1 MSAMYL
7 QNKYTTWYYCIINN
21 ATNRVLNSYTET
33 HHIIPRSLGGSD
45 EKTNL
50 ATLTAREHFI
60 CHWLLTKMTI
70 NENKIKMLLALQCM
84 RREGKKQ
91 QRYSTAIT
99 SRVYEKLKIKLKNW
113 QSERYSGNGNPMFGR
128 SAIIEQNI
136 RWYNNGIDNL
146 YVPAGTEP
154 VGFNPGRIVKW
165 NYTREQPKHRCV
177 SPTGEIFNSLQDAAT
192 AYNISVGALRERI
205 RRNENNSK
213 FRKNKSYW
221 SFYSDEKIN

>member
-99 SRVYEKLKIKLKNW
+99 SRVYEKLKIELKNW
-113 QSERYSGNGNPMFGR
+113 QSERYSGNGNPMFG
-128 SAIIEQNI
+128 
-136 RWYNNGIDNL
+136 
-146 YVPAGTEP
+146 
-154 VGFNPGRIVKW
+154 
-165 NYTREQPKHRCV
+165 
-177 SPTGEIFNSLQDAAT
+177 
-192 AYNISVGALRERI
+192 
-205 RRNENNSK
+205 
-213 FRKNKSYW
+213 
-221 SFYSDEKIN
+221 